1 MAFNKLSISAK
12 IFFFLKKKQNKD
24 QNKNASK
31 KVERFAINLDF
42 LPDCFRRFIVINVT
56 AKLLIGKPYRQ
67 HRYLQLVRFKKKE
80 RKKKR
85 FKPTDAN
92 DTNQLIWKFSYG
104 RWQRLT
110 FSDVPVFHFHPI
122 TQLLHSLS
130 PSLCLILCLFVNV
143 NAIKSI
149 SLSLNQYENQHRSFG
164 ILRIYFTRLKWMAY
178 TTIYLKAYWQFVHMV
193 WKSKAA

>member
-1 MAFNKLSISAK
+1 MICHQSRLSSRLFSTFYCNKRHSEIINRK
-12 IFFFLKKKQNKD
+12 
-24 QNKNASK
+24 
-31 KVERFAINLDF
+31 AIPSSSVSSTCSF
-42 LPDCFRRFIVINVT
+42 
-56 AKLLIGKPYRQ
+56 Q
-67 HRYLQLVRFKKKE
+67 EE
-80 RKKKR
+80 RKKKRR

-149 SLSLNQYENQHRSFG
+149 SLSLNQNENQHRSFG